1 MPVDQMSVDQM
12 SFGQMSVDQMSFGQ
26 MSVDQMSVG
35 QLVFDKKTW
44 KRTGHFQKEAESR
57 DRHFRTGGLSYKT
70 FYSRNKLECLVTL
83 SHFHPSLIFARKS
96 SSRLLE
102 RSPVRALVSIFKKQ
116 SFLVITDGGGE

>member
-1 MPVDQMSVDQM
+1 MYVDQMCVNQMSLDQISVDQM
-12 SFGQMSVDQMSFGQ
+12 PVDQ

-70 FYSRNKLECLVTL
+70 FFVRNKLECIVTL

-96 SSRLLE
+96 SSLPVE
-102 RSPVRALVSIFKKQ
+102 RSPVRALVSIKKKT
-116 SFLVITDGGGE
+116 FIVITGGGLE

>member
-12 SFGQMSVDQMSFGQ
+12 SF
-26 MSVDQMSVG
+26 G

-57 DRHFRTGGLSYKT
+57 DRHFRTGGLYYKT
-70 FYSRNKLECLVTL
+70 FYGRNKLECLVTL
-83 SHFHPSLIFARKS
+83 SHFHPSLIFARNP

-102 RSPVRALVSIFKKQ
+102 SSPVRALVSIKKKT
-116 SFLVITDGGGE
+116 FIVITDGGGE